1 MIAVISSVIA
11 NVLHNLI
18 LFIFLSAWLKSLYP
32 AIIFEPFPKYKGIEI
47 TINKIAHNNNGIRIS
62 IIDSV
67 KNLV

>member
-47 TINKIAHNNNGIRIS
+47 TINKIAHNNNGR
-62 IIDSV
+62 
-67 KNLV
+67 